1 MSQELQFSNQMD
13 AAAISVMV
21 NRHLKPQWVT
31 ANVAQTPECL
41 QLMLEGMDVPNQAR
55 LTGLVTQELQKS
67 GLVSTVQIFG
77 RQSGSPNHAW
87 VASFAVGETEIT
99 AIEATPEDA
108 VFGAGDHKR
117 LAREGNVEA
126 LQAFVEESLNDR
138 PEMTPIVEFAD
149 GVLKV
154 TIQTAE
160 FMDGQAFSSDFGKMM
175 NEVASKQVRELE
187 LYKQKSEQA
196 APFLVNK
203 MTLIPSKG
211 K

>member
-1 MSQELQFSNQMD
+1 MSQELQLNTPMD
-13 AAAISVMV
+13 NEAISIMV

-31 ANVAQTPECL
+31 AIVAQTPECL
-41 QLMLEGMDVPNQAR
+41 QLMLEGMDVPHQAR
-55 LTGLVTQELQKS
+55 LTALVTKELQKA
-67 GLVSTVQIFG
+67 GLLGNVQIFG
-77 RQSGSPNHAW
+77 RQSGSASHSW
-87 VASFAVGETEIT
+87 VESFAIGEAEVT
-99 AIEATPEDA
+99 AIEATPENP
-108 VFGAGDHKR
+108 VFGAGDYKR
-117 LAREGNVEA
+117 LAREGNLEA

-149 GVLKV
+149 GILKV

-203 MTLIPSKG
+203 MTLIPSKA

>member
-1 MSQELQFSNQMD
+1 MSQELQFNNQMD

-41 QLMLEGMDVPNQAR
+41 QLMLEGMDVPHQAR
-55 LTGLVTQELQKS
+55 LTALVTKELHKS
-67 GLVSTVQIFG
+67 GLLGNVQIFG
-77 RQSGSPNHAW
+77 YQSGAASHSW
-87 VASFAVGETEIT
+87 VESFVIGEAEVT
-99 AIEATPEDA
+99 AIEATPEEA

-117 LAREGNVEA
+117 LARQGNLEA
-126 LQAFVEESLNDR
+126 LQTFVEESLNDR
-138 PEMTPIVEFAD
+138 PEMTPIVEFAE

-175 NEVASKQVRELE
+175 NEIASPQVRELE

-203 MTLIPSKG
+203 MTLIPSKAR
-211 K
+211 